1 MSVEERWLLPDGI
14 EEVLPDEAARLE
26 RMRRR
31 VLDLLGRWGY
41 ALVMPPLMEYL
52 DSLLTGVAQE
62 LDLQTFK
69 ITDQLSGRLMGIR
82 ADMTPQ
88 AARIDAHY
96 LKQEGPVRLCYVGPV
111 LRTRP
116 DAPGGSREP
125 LQLGAELFGHSGP
138 ASDGE
143 VICLMITVLE
153 AVGLS
158 ELHVDLGHVG
168 IFRGLAMA
176 AGVDGDQ
183 EARLFDAMQR
193 KAEGEVTQLLDSWAV
208 EPKLKTL
215 LVSLPS
221 LNGDS
226 SILEEARE
234 LFRMAPT
241 GVLQA
246 LDDLEQ
252 VAARVRRE
260 MPERDLYFDLAEL
273 SGYGYHTGVVFS
285 ALVPGH
291 GMAVANGGRYDGIGG
306 VFGRR
311 RPATGFGVDLRL
323 LARISDAATDDGP
336 EGILAPD
343 VDDDGLLAEIA
354 HLREQGE
361 RVVRILPGQTV
372 SAEELRCDREL
383 VKTGSRWS
391 IESVKQS

>member
-14 EEVLPDEAARLE
+14 EEVLPAEAVRLE

-31 VLDLLGRWGY
+31 VLDLLERWGY

-69 ITDQLSGRLMGIR
+69 VTDQLSGRLMGIR

-88 AARIDAHY
+88 AARIDGHY
-96 LKQEGPVRLCYVGPV
+96 LKQEGPARLCYVGPV

-138 ASDGE
+138 ASDSE
-143 VICLMITVLE
+143 VISLMVTVLE

-168 IFRGLAMA
+168 IFRGFATA
-176 AGVDGDQ
+176 AGLDGEQ

-193 KAEGEVTQLLDSWAV
+193 KAESEVKHLLDEWGIDPS
-208 EPKLKTL
+208 LKTWL
-215 LVSLPS
+215 AALPG

-226 SILEEARE
+226 SILAEARS
-234 LFRMAPT
+234 LFGSAPAD
-241 GVLQA
+241 VLQA

-252 VAARVRRE
+252 VAVRVQRE
-260 MPERDLYFDLAEL
+260 MPERELYFDLAEL

-323 LARISDAATDDGP
+323 LARLSDAATDNGAM
-336 EGILAPD
+336 GILAPD
-343 VDDDGLLAEIA
+343 VEDEGLRLEIVR
-354 HLREQGE
+354 LREQGE
-361 RVVRILPGQTV
+361 RVIRVLPGQTV
-372 SAEELRCDREL
+372 LAKELRCDREL
-383 VKTGSRWS
+383 VKSG
-391 IESVKQS
+391 KQWTIAKTKQT